1 MQADGFGLGSLAAM
15 PKVAEAMR
23 RVAVNWKRMVASV
36 CLFALFENEFACQE
50 ADVWFLVSR
59 ISGIEPRLS
68 KVFYHGSRYQ
78 GPGVTHLAKR
88 RAWQ

>member
-36 CLFALFENEFACQE
+36 YFFVLFENEFECQE
-50 ADVWFLVSR
+50 ADVCFMAR
-59 ISGIEPRLS
+59 KISGTEPRLS
-68 KVFYHGSRYQ
+68 KVF
-78 GPGVTHLAKR
+78 
-88 RAWQ
+88 